1 MQPPVKRVFPTFIG
15 YNRTYG
21 TEPNGRGPDGRFI
34 SGWRGGPGNP
44 YARRTAELRAVML
57 KQISVADL
65 RAIVDVLVEQAK
77 RGDLAAIKLVL
88 DRTCGR
94 TTAISDADDA
104 ETNSAV
110 ASEARFTEAMQI
122 LGIVPVT
129 AAQVAEA
136 RVSRDAAKAMTSC
149 A

>member
-1 MQPPVKRVFPTFIG
+1 
-15 YNRTYG
+15 
-21 TEPNGRGPDGRFI
+21 
-34 SGWRGGPGNP
+34 
-44 YARRTAELRAVML
+44 ML